1 MRRLATSMALVAL
14 LLVPAARARAQEPA
28 DGDRFGASVLI
39 RREADS
45 IPDRARWM
53 AIVLVVPFVGP
64 PLYLAFGPSTIPA
77 QLRSMLTAGGVA
89 AYLVFLTLGVVFGG

>member
-28 DGDRFGASVLI
+28 DGDGFGGSVLV

-45 IPDRARWM
+45 IPDRARWT

-64 PLYLAFGPSTIPA
+64 LLYLAFGRSTITA